1 MSIRKNTPCDFGE
14 CPYCAEYEY
23 TCEYWCGEDEPE
35 EDYSAYEYDYDYCF
49 EGE

>member
-14 CPYCAEYEY
+14 CPYCAEHEY

-35 EDYSAYEYDYDYCF
+35 EDYSAYEYDYNYCF
-49 EGE
+49 GE